1 MMSRSRWHIQKGN
14 GALVAAAVHDGH
26 ALRDDVAP
34 HSALSES
41 ERLREEDPYTGL
53 WTDVADTRIIASYSR
68 FQVDL
73 NRPRDRAVY
82 RRPEDAWGLSL
93 WKNELPGD
101 VIIRSLQEYDD
112 FYAEVRKVLSG
123 VEERHSRFVVYDIHS
138 YNHRR
143 AGPDGPPADPDAN
156 PEVNV
161 GTGTLKR
168 ERWAPVIDRFIEALR
183 AFDYQGRRLDVR
195 ENVKFRGGQFPRWIH
210 ETFPESGCALAIE
223 FKKFFM
229 DEWTGELDRSAHEA
243 IRRALA
249 ATVPAVLEGLEE
261 VSRG

>member
-1 MMSRSRWHIQKGN
+1 MSRSLWHIQEGN
-14 GALVAAAVHDGH
+14 GPLVAAAVHDGH
-26 ALRDDVAP
+26 RLREEVAR

-41 ERLREEDPYTGL
+41 ERLREEDPYTGA
-53 WTDVADTRIIASYSR
+53 WTAVADTRIVAGFSR

-82 RRPEDAWGLSL
+82 RQPEDAWGLSL
-93 WKNELPGD
+93 WKNPLPED
-101 VIIRSLQEYDD
+101 AIARSLQEYDD
-112 FYAEVRKVLSG
+112 FYAEVNRVLSDLG
-123 VEERHSRFVVYDIHS
+123 KRHSRFVVYDIHS

-143 AGPDGPPADPDAN
+143 EGPAGPPADPEAN

-161 GTGTLKR
+161 GTGTLDR

-183 AFDYQGRRLDVR
+183 AFDYLGRRLDVR
-195 ENVKFRGGQFPRWIH
+195 ENVKFRGGNFPRWIH
-210 ETFPESGCALAIE
+210 QTFPESGCALAIE

-229 DEWTGELDRSAHEA
+229 DEWTGELDRRQHET
-243 IRRALA
+243 IQRALA
-249 ATVPAVLEGLEE
+249 ATVPAALDGLAE